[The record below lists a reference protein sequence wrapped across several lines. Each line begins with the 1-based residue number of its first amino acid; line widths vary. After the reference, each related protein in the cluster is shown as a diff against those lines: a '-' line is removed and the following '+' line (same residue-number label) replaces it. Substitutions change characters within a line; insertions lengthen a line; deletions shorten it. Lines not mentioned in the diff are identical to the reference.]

1 MARRIIPHKLNS
13 IFTDTMWSIAG
24 LALMNV
30 AAQFVVYPYWNMVL
44 GTEAYGNIVYL
55 LAIMNVMAISVGVGI
70 NYTRMRQSVDGKTTN
85 KPYNLLMV
93 SGNVV
98 SIAVLLLFKVTGII
112 IIGTSD
118 FILFCIL
125 TVITMWRYYAD
136 VEYRLSINFKG
147 FFLYYF
153 VIGVGYLAGIL
164 LFKATGLWPFA
175 LLPGEIV
182 GVFLV
187 LIKGSVLYG
196 DEANKDSV
204 NAEQIKSAL
213 NMALLLIGTNL
224 LSHLIFNGDR
234 IILKLFSGST
244 SVTIYYIASLFG
256 KTMTLIT
263 TPLNGVLSGHLV
275 KYEGN
280 LTRRLMNR
288 VTGVTVIAIVL
299 ATFFCVGVSFVI
311 LPFLYPTEF
320 ELVKR
325 YLVIAN
331 AAQIIYFIGNV
342 LTASILLR
350 FTLAKNQMIVNVV
363 HGFLFVAVCIPV
375 AWEFGVAGF
384 CWGLLI
390 VNLMRYVLCVVLGYM
405 GVNRIDN

>member
-153 VIGVGYLAGIL
+153 SYTIVTAGL
-164 LFKATGLWPFA
+164 
-175 LLPGEIV
+175 
-182 GVFLV
+182 
-187 LIKGSVLYG
+187 SV
-196 DEANKDSV
+196 
-204 NAEQIKSAL
+204 
-213 NMALLLIGTNL
+213 
-224 LSHLIFNGDR
+224 
-234 IILKLFSGST
+234 
-244 SVTIYYIASLFG
+244 
-256 KTMTLIT
+256 
-263 TPLNGVLSGHLV
+263 
-275 KYEGN
+275 
-280 LTRRLMNR
+280 
-288 VTGVTVIAIVL
+288 
-299 ATFFCVGVSFVI
+299 
-311 LPFLYPTEF
+311 
-320 ELVKR
+320 
-325 YLVIAN
+325 
-331 AAQIIYFIGNV
+331 
-342 LTASILLR
+342 
-350 FTLAKNQMIVNVV
+350 
-363 HGFLFVAVCIPV
+363 
-375 AWEFGVAGF
+375 
-384 CWGLLI
+384 
-390 VNLMRYVLCVVLGYM
+390 
-405 GVNRIDN
+405 